1 MVLFTV
7 GWIRPIAVDPDRLRP
22 GRVGLLVVV
31 IAASCATLGLG
42 LLLRVVRPIVL
53 NMLPDT
59 AAATFFVFVEI
70 VGQLCISFTLFNLL
84 PLPPLTGAHL
94 LVAVLPGKRDVLRR
108 MQPWFVVLLSLL
120 IATGVVARLVAPAEA
135 VVARVMLG
143 E

>member
-1 MVLFTV
+1 
-7 GWIRPIAVDPDRLRP
+7 
-22 GRVGLLVVV
+22 V

-94 LVAVLPGKRDVLRR
+94 LMAILPRRRDLLRR
-108 MQPWFVVLLSLL
+108 AQPYLVALFAVAIV
-120 IATGVVARLVAPAEA
+120 TGVVARLLAPAE
-135 VVARVMLG
+135 VVIARVVFG